1 MFLVKLGGG
10 GKRVDEYESGF
21 GGIVGMGHPVSG
33 LDTAK
38 MGDLDSFGGRHCKYL
53 FCMLVKAVVVS

>member
-1 MFLVKLGGG
+1 
-10 GKRVDEYESGF
+10 
-21 GGIVGMGHPVSG
+21 MGHPVSG